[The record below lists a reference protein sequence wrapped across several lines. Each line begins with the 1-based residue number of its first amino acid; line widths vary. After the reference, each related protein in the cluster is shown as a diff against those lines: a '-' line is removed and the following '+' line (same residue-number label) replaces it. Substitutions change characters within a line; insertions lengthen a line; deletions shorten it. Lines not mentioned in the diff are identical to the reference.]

1 MVRKRETLWL
11 KVNTPSV
18 RKYLVYI
25 PLTPW
30 IKNGFV
36 IKPILFDYNYK
47 AWKDDFTS
55 ILVRVRVKVR
65 VRNRPPKI
73 AIFLEKS
80 QKLRYALVFIEL
92 RSLLR
97 LGFRLGLGFGFGFG
111 SLGFGVRVRIGII
124 LVYTTAWYRA
134 RRSHKHLVLP
144 LYWIVCTNYFRT
156 LKKVACTNYFRT
168 EGVYYKYT

>member
-1 MVRKRETLWL
+1 M
-11 KVNTPSV
+11 
-18 RKYLVYI
+18 VYI

-47 AWKDDFTS
+47 AGKDDFTS

-65 VRNRPPKI
+65 VRNRIPKI

-80 QKLRYALVFIEL
+80 QKLRYALVLIEL
-92 RSLLR
+92 RSLLG

-134 RRSHKHLVLP
+134 RRICITFIMDG
-144 LYWIVCTNYFRT
+144 LYQIFPNTQKTGMYQIFPN
-156 LKKVACTNYFRT
+156 
-168 EGVYYKYT
+168 GGSIYYKCDNYNIQMTIVIESTSQANSVLTY